1 MAWKCPACTYEN
13 SDGAR
18 VCDMC
23 GKTRPPAGSPTRPSA
38 VEQPAA
44 TLPPPRPPQQ
54 AVLHQL
60 RFAIAR
66 ADVDEARRI
75 LARLGIVLP
84 EDDPPPPFDDC
95 VPVGHPRALLR
106 ATPIIRSTTPPLDV
120 PVPMGLPVHPEAAH
134 AGPSQPSGYELDGE
148 WHPSNQPPPPRP
160 PAAVAVLFAKGDV
173 VLYQPAQGAPIPAE
187 ILVVHNDGMPPYYTI
202 RCEGVEKQVE
212 QHRLALSLAD
222 PYLPCRTRS
231 EEARIS
237 EADAHY
243 ARMLEE
249 DERAERRRRES
260 MYTFKCCICQEPCP
274 VEGSFTAQSC
284 DHRICSECFVGFVN
298 ANLSEEHVRCPHEGC
313 GQPFEAAAICDAL
326 VRYGERDLAARF
338 ADARTEEAL
347 IADRSNFRRC
357 PHPGCNYLF
366 AWREGDR
373 KHFDCPKCEHAF
385 CLACTAAE
393 GGGSG
398 GEGARVSPAHPGR
411 TCAQRADELRRD
423 ADERRRFDEWQQN
436 NSRADELFA
445 EYVANDQD
453 TRACPGC
460 QRVINRKE
468 ACDHSVPPRLE
479 PTPSHHPSHHPLHGD
494 LRDGSCCRTSCALTT
509 FVSTHLHT
517 APFTPPR
524 FHSPCGGSILDERT
538 VTCQWCRTEFCIVC
552 GKQPQCGRKC
562 PRRR

>member
-1 MAWKCPACTYEN
+1 
-13 SDGAR
+13 
-18 VCDMC
+18 
-23 GKTRPPAGSPTRPSA
+23 
-38 VEQPAA
+38 
-44 TLPPPRPPQQ
+44 
-54 AVLHQL
+54 
-60 RFAIAR
+60 
-66 ADVDEARRI
+66 
-75 LARLGIVLP
+75 
-84 EDDPPPPFDDC
+84 
-95 VPVGHPRALLR
+95 
-106 ATPIIRSTTPPLDV
+106 
-120 PVPMGLPVHPEAAH
+120 
-134 AGPSQPSGYELDGE
+134 
-148 WHPSNQPPPPRP
+148 
-160 PAAVAVLFAKGDV
+160 
-173 VLYQPAQGAPIPAE
+173 
-187 ILVVHNDGMPPYYTI
+187 LVVHNDDMPPYYTI

-222 PYLPCRTRS
+222 PYLPGRSRS

-237 EADAHY
+237 EADALY
-243 ARMLEE
+243 ARKLEE
-249 DERAERRRRES
+249 DERTERRRRES
-260 MYTFKCCICQEPCP
+260 MYTFKCCICQERCP

-298 ANLSEEHVRCPHEGC
+298 ANLSQEHVRCPHEGC
-313 GQPFEAAAICDAL
+313 GQPFEAAAISDAL
-326 VRYGERDLAARF
+326 VRYGQRDLAARF

-347 IADRSNFRRC
+347 MADRSNFRRC

-468 ACDHSVPPRLE
+468 ACDHSVPRRLE
-479 PTPSHHPSHHPLHGD
+479 PHFTPPPSHTPFTSQCAAALRTPLHTIPSHHPLRGD
-494 LRDGSCCRTSCALTT
+494 LGDGSCCRTSCAPTT
-509 FVSTHLHT
+509 FASTHLQT
-517 APFTPPR
+517 ALVTPPSLPLTFTPP
-524 FHSPCGGSILDERT
+524 SLPLT
-538 VTCQWCRTEFCIVC
+538 L
-552 GKQPQCGRKC
+552 
-562 PRRR
+562 RRIESR

>member
-1 MAWKCPACTYEN
+1 MVWTCPACTYEN

-18 VCDMC
+18 VCDVC
-23 GKTRPPAGSPTRPSA
+23 GKTRPSV
-38 VEQPAA
+38 VEQPAV

-54 AVLHQL
+54 DVLHYL
-60 RFAIAR
+60 RSAIAR

-75 LARLGIVLP
+75 LARLGIMLP
-84 EDDPPPPFDDC
+84 EDDPPPPFDA
-95 VPVGHPRALLR
+95 RA
-106 ATPIIRSTTPPLDV
+106 ASIIRSTTPP
-120 PVPMGLPVHPEAAH
+120 PVPMGLPVIPEAAH
-134 AGPSQPSGYELDGE
+134 AGPSHPSGYELDGE
-148 WHPSNQPPPPRP
+148 WHPRNLPPPPRP
-160 PAAVAVLFAKGDV
+160 PAAIAVLFAKGDV
-173 VLYQPAQGAPIPAE
+173 VLYHSAQGAPIPAE
-187 ILVVHNDGMPPYYTI
+187 VLVVHNDDMPPYYTI

-222 PYLPCRTRS
+222 PYLPGRSRS

-237 EADAHY
+237 EADALY
-243 ARMLEE
+243 ARKLEE
-249 DERAERRRRES
+249 DERTERRRRES
-260 MYTFKCCICQEPCP
+260 MYTFKCCICQERCP

-284 DHRICSECFVGFVN
+284 DHRICSECFVGFVK
-298 ANLSEEHVRCPHEGC
+298 ADLSQEHVRCPHEGC
-313 GQPFEAAAICDAL
+313 GQPFEAAAIFDAL
-326 VRYGERDLAARF
+326 VRYGQRDLAARF

-347 IADRSNFRRC
+347 MADRSNFRRC

-468 ACDHSVPPRLE
+468 ACDHSVPRRLE
-479 PTPSHHPSHHPLHGD
+479 PHFTPPPSHTPFTSQCAAALRTPLHTIPSHHPLRGD
-494 LRDGSCCRTSCALTT
+494 LGDGSCCRTS
-509 FVSTHLHT
+509 
-517 APFTPPR
+517 
-524 FHSPCGGSILDERT
+524 
-538 VTCQWCRTEFCIVC
+538 
-552 GKQPQCGRKC
+552 
-562 PRRR
+562 